1 MKKRNNK
8 KEASMKYGILSLI
21 GMKFFLKWT
30 SQKGESM
37 KHVNMGV
44 MAGSF
49 LVAAVIAGCASG
61 PTFNQSSEASTSAI
75 RAAEEVGAPNVP
87 RASLYLQFA
96 KEELEGAKKLSEK
109 GEKEQAVSLLLRAEA
124 DAELSV
130 ALSHEQ
136 TEKTEAAQAIEKVR
150 QLRQDNPVT
159 IERSNP

>member
-8 KEASMKYGILSLI
+8 PGGVMRHRILSSI

-37 KHVNMGV
+37 KYVNIG
-44 MAGSF
+44 
-49 LVAAVIAGCASG
+49 VIAGSLLFSAVIGGCARG
-61 PTFNQSSEASTSAI
+61 PTFHQSSEASTSAI
-75 RAAEEVGAPNVP
+75 RAAEEVGSTKVP
-87 RASLYLQFA
+87 GAALYLQLA
-96 KEELEGAKKLSEK
+96 KEELESAKKLAEK
-109 GEKEQAVSLLLRAEA
+109 GKKEQAVSLLLRAEA

-150 QLRQDNPVT
+150 QLRQDNPSE